1 MSLKRNFLFL
11 ILIFFINCKT
21 NHFEKGGLVKPAKD
35 ISYLPPEFEEFDIFS
50 YNLFE
55 LNEPK
60 LFGLNAKNIDIY
72 RLTSIIPFGGHNS
85 VITIIKNNHDDSIHK
100 FIEVDSFKKGRITK
114 KKIKI
119 GDLEFKNYTTKLNS
133 FGIQN
138 FPKNNF
144 NNVDDG
150 IQYLLEVY
158 KNGQYSAFVRNNPQT
173 GRSPDLKFLEITKLF
188 YDLK

>member
-1 MSLKRNFLFL
+1 MNLKHRFLFL
-11 ILIFFINCKT
+11 LLVVLINCKT
-21 NHFEKGGLVKPAKD
+21 SHFENLGLVKPVKN
-35 ISYLPPEFEEFDIFS
+35 ISYLPPEFEKFDIFS

-60 LFGLNAKNIDIY
+60 LFGLKDENIEIY
-72 RLTSIIPFGGHNS
+72 RLTSVISFGGDNS
-85 VITIIKNNHDDSIHK
+85 VVTIIKNNLDNSIYK
-100 FIEVDSFKKGRITK
+100 FIKVDSFKKRRILK

-119 GDLEFKNYTTKLNS
+119 SDLEFKNFTSNLNS
-133 FGIQN
+133 FDIQN

-150 IQYLLEVY
+150 IQYLLEIY
-158 KNGQYSAFVRNNPQT
+158 KNGKYSAFIRNNPQT
-173 GRSPDLKFLEITKLF
+173 GKNADAKFLGIIKLF

>member
-1 MSLKRNFLFL
+1 MSRKSIFLFS

-21 NHFEKGGLVKPAKD
+21 NHFKKLGLVKPAID
-35 ISYLPPEFEEFDIFS
+35 ISYLPPEFEESDLFS

-60 LFGLNAKNIDIY
+60 IFGIKNKDLEIY
-72 RLTSIIPFGGHNS
+72 RLSSIAFGGGNS
-85 VITIIKNNHDDSIHK
+85 FITLIKNNDENSIFK
-100 FIEVDSFKKGRITK
+100 YEIGYKKRRLFIKNIKISEVDFKR
-114 KKIKI
+114 
-119 GDLEFKNYTTKLNS
+119 FTTSVNS
-133 FGIQN
+133 FDLHN
-138 FPKNNF
+138 FPKNNS

-150 IQYLLEVY
+150 IQHLLEVY

-173 GRSPDLKFLEITKLF
+173 GRSPDLKFLELTKLF